1 MKKQS
6 VAAACVT
13 ALLLLTTACGKAEEP
28 ALPVPQEEQVKAICQ
43 LAVLECEY
51 HNLAKYQD
59 GQKVERFLWMTKGK
73 RFWVE
78 YSATAVLGINADQ
91 VSMELQGDAVSI
103 TLPRARVL
111 NCKVNGDS
119 LSKDSYIVDKD
130 SAPVTA
136 QDEVAAFRDAQD
148 GLQKTVEA
156 DNNMMNLAQKRAE
169 ELLRNYVNSL
179 AKATGTEYQVEFHYI
194 EEDETART

>member
-28 ALPVPQEEQVKAICQ
+28 ALPLPQEEQVKTICQ

-91 VSMELQGDAVSI
+91 VSMKLQGDVVSI

-119 LSKDSYIVDKD
+119 LSKDSYIVDKN

-136 QDEVAAFRDAQD
+136 QDEVAAFQEAQD

-156 DNNMMNLAQKRAE
+156 DNNMMNLAQERAE

-179 AKATGTEYQVEFHYI
+179 AKATGTKYQVEFHYI
-194 EEDETART
+194 EEDETA

>member
-28 ALPVPQEEQVKAICQ
+28 ALPLPQEEQVKTICQ

-78 YSATAVLGINADQ
+78 YSATAVLGIDADQ
-91 VSMELQGDAVSI
+91 VSMELQDDVVSI

-111 NCKVNGDS
+111 KCKVNGDS

-136 QDEVAAFRDAQD
+136 QDEVAAFQDAQD
-148 GLQKTVEA
+148 SLQQTVEA
-156 DNNMMNLAQKRAE
+156 DGDMLDLAQTRVE
-169 ELLRNYVNSL
+169 DLLRNYENSL

-194 EEDETART
+194 EEDETA

>member
-1 MKKQS
+1 M
-6 VAAACVT
+6 
-13 ALLLLTTACGKAEEP
+13 
-28 ALPVPQEEQVKAICQ
+28 
-43 LAVLECEY
+43 
-51 HNLAKYQD
+51 
-59 GQKVERFLWMTKGK
+59 
-73 RFWVE
+73 
-78 YSATAVLGINADQ
+78 
-91 VSMELQGDAVSI
+91 SI

-136 QDEVAAFRDAQD
+136 QDEVAAFQDAQD

-194 EEDETART
+194 EEDETA

>member
-13 ALLLLTTACGKAEEP
+13 TLLLLTTACGKAEEP
-28 ALPVPQEEQVKAICQ
+28 ALPLPQEEQVKTICQ
-43 LAVLECEY
+43 LAVLECDY
-51 HNLAKYQD
+51 HNLAKFE
-59 GQKVERFLWMTKGK
+59 QKDASKFLWMTKDK

-78 YSATAVLGINADQ
+78 YSATTVLGIDVNQ
-91 VSMELQGDAVSI
+91 VSMELQGDVVNI
-103 TLPRARVL
+103 TLPKAQVL
-111 NCKVNGDS
+111 DCKVNGDS
-119 LSKDSYIVDKD
+119 LSKDSYIVDKA

-136 QDEVAAFRDAQD
+136 EDEVYAFQEAQD

-194 EEDETART
+194 EEDETA

>member
-28 ALPVPQEEQVKAICQ
+28 ALPLPQEEQVKTICQ

-51 HNLAKYQD
+51 HNLAKFE
-59 GQKVERFLWMTKGK
+59 QKDASKFLWMTKDK

-78 YSATAVLGINADQ
+78 YSATAVLGIDADQ
-91 VSMELQGDAVSI
+91 VSMELQGDVVNI
-103 TLPRARVL
+103 TLPRAQVL
-111 NCKVNGDS
+111 DCKVNGDS

-136 QDEVAAFRDAQD
+136 EDEVAAFQEAQD

-156 DNNMMNLAQKRAE
+156 DNNMMNLAQTRVE
-169 ELLRNYVNSL
+169 DLLRNYVNSL

-194 EEDETART
+194 EEDETA

>member
-13 ALLLLTTACGKAEEP
+13 ALLLLTTACGKAEAP
-28 ALPVPQEEQVKAICQ
+28 VLPVPQEGQMKAICQ

-51 HNLAKYQD
+51 HNLAKFE
-59 GQKVERFLWMTKGK
+59 QKDASKFLWMIKDK

-91 VSMELQGDAVSI
+91 VSMELQGDVVNI
-103 TLPRARVL
+103 TLPKAQVL
-111 NCKVNGDS
+111 DCKVNGDS
-119 LSKDSYIVDKD
+119 LSPDSYIVDKA

-136 QDEVAAFRDAQD
+136 EDEVYAFQEAQD

-194 EEDETART
+194 EEDETA

>member
-28 ALPVPQEEQVKAICQ
+28 VLPVPQEGQVKTICQ

-78 YSATAVLGINADQ
+78 YSATAVLGIDADQ

-119 LSKDSYIVDKD
+119 LSKDSYIVDKA

-136 QDEVAAFRDAQD
+136 EDEVYAFQEAQD

-156 DNNMMNLAQKRAE
+156 DGDMLDLAQTRVE
-169 ELLRNYVNSL
+169 DLLRNYVNSL

-194 EEDETART
+194 EEDETA

>member
-13 ALLLLTTACGKAEEP
+13 ALLLLTTACGKAEAP
-28 ALPVPQEEQVKAICQ
+28 VLLVPQEEQVKAICQ
-43 LAVLECEY
+43 LAVLECDY

-78 YSATAVLGINADQ
+78 YSATAVLGIDADQ
-91 VSMELQGDAVSI
+91 VSMELQGDVVSI

-136 QDEVAAFRDAQD
+136 QDEVAAFQDAQD

-156 DNNMMNLAQKRAE
+156 DNDMMNLAQKRAE

-179 AKATGTEYQVEFHYI
+179 TKATGKEYQVEFHYM
-194 EEDETART
+194 EEDETA

>member
-28 ALPVPQEEQVKAICQ
+28 ALPVPQEGQMKAICQ

-51 HNLAKYQD
+51 HNLAKFE
-59 GQKVERFLWMTKGK
+59 QKDASKFLWMIKDK

-78 YSATAVLGINADQ
+78 YSATAVLGIDADQ
-91 VSMELQGDAVSI
+91 VSMELQGDVVSI
-103 TLPRARVL
+103 TLPRAQVL
-111 NCKVNGDS
+111 DCKVNGDS
-119 LSKDSYIVDKD
+119 LSKDSYIVDKA

-136 QDEVAAFRDAQD
+136 EDEVYAFQEAQD

-156 DNNMMNLAQKRAE
+156 DNNMMNLAQTRVE
-169 ELLRNYVNSL
+169 DLLRNYVNSL
-179 AKATGTEYQVEFHYI
+179 AKATGTEYKVEFHYI
-194 EEDETART
+194 EEDETA

>member
-13 ALLLLTTACGKAEEP
+13 ALLLLTTACGKAEAP
-28 ALPVPQEEQVKAICQ
+28 ALPVPQEEQMKAICQ
-43 LAVLECEY
+43 LAVLECDY
-51 HNLAKYQD
+51 HNLAKFE
-59 GQKVERFLWMTKGK
+59 QKDASKFLWMTKDK

-78 YSATAVLGINADQ
+78 YSATTVLGIDVNQ
-91 VSMELQGDAVSI
+91 VSMELQGDVVNI
-103 TLPRARVL
+103 TLPKAQVL
-111 NCKVNGDS
+111 DCKVNGDS

-136 QDEVAAFRDAQD
+136 EDEVYAFQEAQD

-194 EEDETART
+194 EEDETA

>member
-28 ALPVPQEEQVKAICQ
+28 ALPLPQEEQVKTICQ

-51 HNLAKYQD
+51 HNLAKFE
-59 GQKVERFLWMTKGK
+59 QKDASKFLWMTKDK

-78 YSATAVLGINADQ
+78 YSATAVLGIDADQ
-91 VSMELQGDAVSI
+91 VSMELQGDVVSI

-136 QDEVAAFRDAQD
+136 EDEVAAFQEAQD

-194 EEDETART
+194 EEDETA

>member
-28 ALPVPQEEQVKAICQ
+28 ALPLPQEEQVKTICQ

-91 VSMELQGDAVSI
+91 VSMELQGDVVSI

-136 QDEVAAFRDAQD
+136 QDEVYAFQEAQD

-179 AKATGTEYQVEFHYI
+179 AKATGTEYQVEFHYM
-194 EEDETART
+194 EEDETA

>member
-13 ALLLLTTACGKAEEP
+13 ALLLLTTACGKAEAP
-28 ALPVPQEEQVKAICQ
+28 VLPVPQEEQMKAICQ

-51 HNLAKYQD
+51 HNLAKFE
-59 GQKVERFLWMTKGK
+59 QKDASKFLWMTKDK

-78 YSATAVLGINADQ
+78 YSATAVLGIDADQ
-91 VSMELQGDAVSI
+91 VSMELQGDVVNI
-103 TLPRARVL
+103 TLPKAQVL
-111 NCKVNGDS
+111 DCSVNGDS
-119 LSKDSYIVDKD
+119 LSPDSYIVDKA

-136 QDEVAAFRDAQD
+136 EDEVYAFQEAQD

-194 EEDETART
+194 EEDETA

>member
-13 ALLLLTTACGKAEEP
+13 ALLLLTTACGKAEAP
-28 ALPVPQEEQVKAICQ
+28 VLPVPQEGQMKAICQ

-78 YSATAVLGINADQ
+78 YSATAVLGIDADQ
-91 VSMELQGDAVSI
+91 VSMELQGDVVSI

-111 NCKVNGDS
+111 HCEVNGDS

-136 QDEVAAFRDAQD
+136 QDEVRAFKDAQD
-148 GLQKTVEA
+148 SLQQTVEA
-156 DNNMMNLAQKRAE
+156 DGDMLDLAQTRVE
-169 ELLRNYVNSL
+169 DLLRNYVNSL

-194 EEDETART
+194 EEDETA

>member
-28 ALPVPQEEQVKAICQ
+28 ALPLPQEEQVKTICQ

-51 HNLAKYQD
+51 HNLAKFE
-59 GQKVERFLWMTKGK
+59 QKDASKFLWMTKDK

-78 YSATAVLGINADQ
+78 YSATAVLGIDADQ
-91 VSMELQGDAVSI
+91 VSMELQGDVVSI

-111 NCKVNGDS
+111 KCKVNGDS

-136 QDEVAAFRDAQD
+136 QDEVAAFQEAQD

-179 AKATGTEYQVEFHYI
+179 AKATGTEYQVEFYYI
-194 EEDETART
+194 EEDETA

>member
-28 ALPVPQEEQVKAICQ
+28 ALPLPQEEQVKTICQ

-59 GQKVERFLWMTKGK
+59 GQKVERFLCMTKGK

-78 YSATAVLGINADQ
+78 YSATAVLGIDADQ
-91 VSMELQGDAVSI
+91 VSMELQGDVVSI

-136 QDEVAAFRDAQD
+136 QDEVAAFQDAQD

-194 EEDETART
+194 EEDETA

>member
-28 ALPVPQEEQVKAICQ
+28 TLPIPQEEQVKTICQ

-78 YSATAVLGINADQ
+78 YSATAVLGIDADQ
-91 VSMELQGDAVSI
+91 VSMELQGDVVSI

-119 LSKDSYIVDKD
+119 LSKDSYIVDKE

-136 QDEVAAFRDAQD
+136 EDEVRAFKDAQD
-148 GLQKTVEA
+148 SLQQTVEA
-156 DNNMMNLAQKRAE
+156 DGDMLDLAQTRVE
-169 ELLRNYVNSL
+169 DLLRNYVNSL
-179 AKATGTEYQVEFHYI
+179 AKATGTEYQVEFHYM
-194 EEDETART
+194 EEDETA

>member
-6 VAAACVT
+6 VAAACMT
-13 ALLLLTTACGKAEEP
+13 ALLLLTTACGKAEAP
-28 ALPVPQEEQVKAICQ
+28 ALPLPQEEQVKTICQ

-51 HNLAKYQD
+51 HNLAKFE
-59 GQKVERFLWMTKGK
+59 QKDASKFLWMTKDK

-78 YSATAVLGINADQ
+78 YSATAVLGIDADQ
-91 VSMELQGDAVSI
+91 VSMELQGDVVNI
-103 TLPRARVL
+103 TLPRAQVL
-111 NCKVNGDS
+111 DCKVNGDS

-136 QDEVAAFRDAQD
+136 EDEVYAFQEAQD

-156 DNNMMNLAQKRAE
+156 DNNMMNLAQTRVE
-169 ELLRNYVNSL
+169 DLLRNYVNSL

-194 EEDETART
+194 EEDETA

>member
-28 ALPVPQEEQVKAICQ
+28 ALPLPQEEQVKTICQ

-51 HNLAKYQD
+51 HNLAKFE
-59 GQKVERFLWMTKGK
+59 QKDASKFLWMTKDK

-78 YSATAVLGINADQ
+78 YSATTVLGIDVNQ
-91 VSMELQGDAVSI
+91 VSMELQGDVVSI

-119 LSKDSYIVDKD
+119 LSPDSYIVDKA

-136 QDEVAAFRDAQD
+136 EDEVYAFQEAQD

-156 DNNMMNLAQKRAE
+156 DNNMMNLAQERAE

-179 AKATGTEYQVEFHYI
+179 AKATGTEYQVEFHYM
-194 EEDETART
+194 EEDETA

>member
-13 ALLLLTTACGKAEEP
+13 ALLLLTTACGKAEAP
-28 ALPVPQEEQVKAICQ
+28 VLPVPQEGQMKAICQ

-51 HNLAKYQD
+51 HNLAKFE
-59 GQKVERFLWMTKGK
+59 QKDASKFLWMIKDK

-91 VSMELQGDAVSI
+91 VSMELQGDVVNI
-103 TLPRARVL
+103 TLPKAQVL
-111 NCKVNGDS
+111 DCKVNGDS
-119 LSKDSYIVDKD
+119 LSPDSYIVDKA

-136 QDEVAAFRDAQD
+136 EDEVYAFQEAQD

-169 ELLRNYVNSL
+169 ELLRNYVHSL

-194 EEDETART
+194 EEDETA

>member
-6 VAAACVT
+6 VAAVCVT

-28 ALPVPQEEQVKAICQ
+28 ALPLPQEEQVKTICQ

-51 HNLAKYQD
+51 HNLAKFE
-59 GQKVERFLWMTKGK
+59 QKDASKFLWMTKDK

-91 VSMELQGDAVSI
+91 VSMELQGDVVSI
-103 TLPRARVL
+103 TLPKARVL
-111 NCKVNGDS
+111 NCSVNGDS
-119 LSKDSYIVDKD
+119 LSPDSYIVDKD

-194 EEDETART
+194 EEDETA

>member
-13 ALLLLTTACGKAEEP
+13 ALLLLTTACGKAEAP
-28 ALPVPQEEQVKAICQ
+28 VLPVPQEGQMKAICQ
-43 LAVLECEY
+43 LAVLECDY
-51 HNLAKYQD
+51 HNLAKFE
-59 GQKVERFLWMTKGK
+59 QKDASKFLWMTKDK

-78 YSATAVLGINADQ
+78 YSATTVLGIDVNQ
-91 VSMELQGDAVSI
+91 VSMELQGDVVNI
-103 TLPRARVL
+103 TLPKAQVL
-111 NCKVNGDS
+111 DCKVNGDS
-119 LSKDSYIVDKD
+119 LSKDSYIVDKA

-136 QDEVAAFRDAQD
+136 EDEVYAFQEAQD

-194 EEDETART
+194 EEDETA

>member
-28 ALPVPQEEQVKAICQ
+28 ALPLPQEEQVKTICQ

-51 HNLAKYQD
+51 HNLAKFE
-59 GQKVERFLWMTKGK
+59 QKDASKFLWMTKDK

-78 YSATAVLGINADQ
+78 YSATTVLGIDVNQ
-91 VSMELQGDAVSI
+91 VSMELQGDVVNI
-103 TLPRARVL
+103 TLPKAQVL
-111 NCKVNGDS
+111 DCKVNGDS
-119 LSKDSYIVDKD
+119 LSKDSYIVDKA

-136 QDEVAAFRDAQD
+136 EDEVYAFQEAQASLRQD
-148 GLQKTVEA
+148 VEA
-156 DNNMMNLAQKRAE
+156 DQNMLNLAQKRAE

-194 EEDETART
+194 EEDETA

>member
-13 ALLLLTTACGKAEEP
+13 ALLLLTTACGKAEAP
-28 ALPVPQEEQVKAICQ
+28 VLPVPQEGQVKAICQ
-43 LAVLECEY
+43 LAVLECDY
-51 HNLAKYQD
+51 HNLAKFE
-59 GQKVERFLWMTKGK
+59 QKDASKFLWMTKDK

-78 YSATAVLGINADQ
+78 YSATAVLGIDADQ
-91 VSMELQGDAVSI
+91 VSMELQGDVVSI

-111 NCKVNGDS
+111 NCEVNGDS

-136 QDEVAAFRDAQD
+136 QDEVYAFQEAQD
-148 GLQKTVEA
+148 SLRQTVEA
-156 DNNMMNLAQKRAE
+156 DGDMLDLAQTRVE
-169 ELLRNYVNSL
+169 ELLKNYVNSL
-179 AKATGTEYQVEFHYI
+179 AKATGTEYRVEFHYL
-194 EEDETART
+194 EEDENA

>member
-28 ALPVPQEEQVKAICQ
+28 ALPLPQEEQVKTICQ

-78 YSATAVLGINADQ
+78 YSATAVLGIDAGQ
-91 VSMELQGDAVSI
+91 VSMELQGDVVSI

-136 QDEVAAFRDAQD
+136 QDEVAAFQDAQG

-194 EEDETART
+194 EEDETA

>member
-6 VAAACVT
+6 AAAACVT

-28 ALPVPQEEQVKAICQ
+28 ALPVPQEEQMKAICQ
-43 LAVLECEY
+43 LAVLECDY
-51 HNLAKYQD
+51 HNLAKFE
-59 GQKVERFLWMTKGK
+59 QKDASKFLWMIKDK

-78 YSATAVLGINADQ
+78 YSATAVLGIDADQ
-91 VSMELQGDAVSI
+91 VSMELQGDVVSI
-103 TLPRARVL
+103 TLPRAQVL
-111 NCKVNGDS
+111 DCKVNGDS

-136 QDEVAAFRDAQD
+136 EDEVYAFQEAQD

-156 DNNMMNLAQKRAE
+156 DNNMMNLAQTRVE
-169 ELLRNYVNSL
+169 DLLRNYVNSL

-194 EEDETART
+194 EEDETA

>member
-13 ALLLLTTACGKAEEP
+13 ALLLLTTACGKAEKP
-28 ALPVPQEEQVKAICQ
+28 ALPLPQEEQVKTICQ

-78 YSATAVLGINADQ
+78 YSATVVLGIDADQ
-91 VSMELQGDAVSI
+91 VSMELQGDVVSI

-136 QDEVAAFRDAQD
+136 QDEVAAFQDAQD
-148 GLQKTVEA
+148 SLQQTVEA
-156 DNNMMNLAQKRAE
+156 DGDMLDLAQTRVE
-169 ELLRNYVNSL
+169 DLLRNYVNSL

-194 EEDETART
+194 EEDETA

>member
-28 ALPVPQEEQVKAICQ
+28 ALPLPQEEQVKTICQ

-78 YSATAVLGINADQ
+78 YSATAVLGIDADQ
-91 VSMELQGDAVSI
+91 VSMELQGDVVSI

-136 QDEVAAFRDAQD
+136 QDEVAAFQDAQD

-169 ELLRNYVNSL
+169 ELMRNYVNSL
-179 AKATGTEYQVEFHYI
+179 AKATGTEYRVEFHYI
-194 EEDETART
+194 EEDETA

>member
-6 VAAACVT
+6 VAVACVT

-28 ALPVPQEEQVKAICQ
+28 ALPLPQEEQVKTICQ

-78 YSATAVLGINADQ
+78 YSATAVLGIDADQ
-91 VSMELQGDAVSI
+91 VSMELQGDVVSI

-136 QDEVAAFRDAQD
+136 QDEVAAFQDAQD

-194 EEDETART
+194 EEDETA

>member
-13 ALLLLTTACGKAEEP
+13 ALLLLTTACGKAEAP
-28 ALPVPQEEQVKAICQ
+28 VLPVPQEGQMKAICQ

-91 VSMELQGDAVSI
+91 VSMELQGDVVSI

-130 SAPVTA
+130 SAHVTA
-136 QDEVAAFRDAQD
+136 QDEVAAFQDAQD

-194 EEDETART
+194 EEDETA

>member
-28 ALPVPQEEQVKAICQ
+28 ALPLPQEEQVKTICQ

-78 YSATAVLGINADQ
+78 YSATAVLGIDADQ
-91 VSMELQGDAVSI
+91 VSMELQGDVVSI

-136 QDEVAAFRDAQD
+136 QDEVAAFQDAQD

-179 AKATGTEYQVEFHYI
+179 ANATGTEYQVEFHYI
-194 EEDETART
+194 EEDETA

>member
-13 ALLLLTTACGKAEEP
+13 ALLLLTTACGKAE
-28 ALPVPQEEQVKAICQ
+28 AAVLPVPQEGQVKAICQ
-43 LAVLECEY
+43 LAVLECDY
-51 HNLAKYQD
+51 HNLAKFE
-59 GQKVERFLWMTKGK
+59 QKDASKFLWMTKDK

-78 YSATAVLGINADQ
+78 YSATAVLGIDADQ
-91 VSMELQGDAVSI
+91 VSMELQGDVVSI

-111 NCKVNGDS
+111 NCEVNGDS

-136 QDEVAAFRDAQD
+136 QDEVYAFQEAQD
-148 GLQKTVEA
+148 SLRQTVEA
-156 DNNMMNLAQKRAE
+156 DGDMLDLAQTRVE
-169 ELLRNYVNSL
+169 ELLKNYVNSL
-179 AKATGTEYQVEFHYI
+179 AKATGTEYRVEFHYL
-194 EEDETART
+194 EEDENA

>member
-28 ALPVPQEEQVKAICQ
+28 ALPLPQEEQVKTICQ

-78 YSATAVLGINADQ
+78 YSATAVLGIDADQ
-91 VSMELQGDAVSI
+91 VSMELQGDVVSI

-136 QDEVAAFRDAQD
+136 QDEVAAFQDAQD

-179 AKATGTEYQVEFHYI
+179 AKATGTEYQVKFHYI
-194 EEDETART
+194 EEDETA

>member
-6 VAAACVT
+6 AAAACVT

-28 ALPVPQEEQVKAICQ
+28 ALPLPQEEQVKTICQ

-51 HNLAKYQD
+51 HNLAKFE
-59 GQKVERFLWMTKGK
+59 QKDASKFLWMIKDK

-91 VSMELQGDAVSI
+91 VSMELQGDVVNI
-103 TLPRARVL
+103 TLPKAQVL
-111 NCKVNGDS
+111 HCKVNGDS
-119 LSKDSYIVDKD
+119 LSPDSYIVDKA

-136 QDEVAAFRDAQD
+136 EDEVYAFQEAQD

-179 AKATGTEYQVEFHYI
+179 AKATGTEYQVKFHYI
-194 EEDETART
+194 EENETA